1 MFFFFPYHTDAP
13 LYHYPIGTVLLI
25 VVNILMF
32 VATWAQGPETYATL
46 ILTFDAIH
54 PTQWLTSSFMH
65 ADISHLVG
73 NMLFLWPFGLIAEG
87 KLGWYRFLPLYL
99 GIAIVCDAIVQFGML
114 GSSGG
119 ALGASTAIFGLIA
132 IGLVWA
138 PRNELSCIFIFFVRV
153 KHFEVAVTTMAGWYL
168 VLNLFFFLLHLWL
181 VGDFALSSEALHLLG
196 FVVGAPLGIALLKL
210 GWVDCEGW
218 DFFSVWKGTA
228 GRIKTPAELQQE
240 VEETFARTDA
250 IREQTAQTE
259 KETALELLRE
269 HLQEGRGR
277 IAYAAYEKSRDH
289 HGNRL
294 EVPEKELLQ
303 LIDLMNSEKL
313 WSELVPLLLQAL
325 EKLPQHAIPL
335 RLHLAKIL
343 LQVEKRPRQ
352 AMRVLSKLPTTL
364 SEPEQRQRRTIEK
377 HARTAIEEGEM
388 ELEIYDW

>member
-1 MFFFFPYHTDAP
+1 M
-13 LYHYPIGTVLLI
+13 LLI
-25 VVNILMF
+25 VVNILTF

-325 EKLPQHAIPL
+325 EKFPQHAIPL